1 MNYQNSILF
10 AKSLD
15 EDDSLRSYRK
25 EFHYPEDDN
34 GNQLIYL
41 CGNSLGLQPKSA
53 SDQIEKEFFIWSKMG
68 VLGQEE
74 RWIAYHER
82 LTKPFANL
90 VGCRE
95 AEVVAMNALTVNIHF
110 LLISFY
116 NPNKKRIKILMEK
129 DAFPSDQYA
138 IQSQIELHGFETKDA
153 LIEIAPREG
162 EKVLRDQDI
171 IDSIEKNSDELAL
184 IYLGGLN
191 YYTGQAFDMKSI
203 ASLGRSKGIM
213 VGFNLAH
220 SAGNV
225 LLELHDWGVDFA
237 AWCTYKYLC
246 GGPGAPAGI
255 FIHDR
260 HHDWKGHRLLGWWG
274 HDKESRFEMSPYFNP
289 IPTAEAWQIS
299 NAPIMG
305 MAPLISSMEIFD
317 KVGMKAI
324 HRKGMELSSYMEY
337 LLKETLPQVSII
349 TPINRGCQLS
359 IIVPGGRKIF
369 DFLIDNG
376 VVCDWRNP
384 DVIRVAPHPLFN
396 SFTEIF
402 KFVKILKKAFDR

>member
-15 EDDSLRSYRK
+15 EDDSLSSYRK

-53 SDQIEKEFFIWSKMG
+53 SDQIEKEFSIWSKMG

-95 AEVVAMNALTVNIHF
+95 TEVVAMNALTVNIHL

-138 IQSQIELHGFETKDA
+138 IQSQIEFHGFETKDA

-162 EKVLRDQDI
+162 EKVIRDQDI

-359 IIVPGGRKIF
+359 IIVPGGREIF

>member
-15 EDDSLRSYRK
+15 EDDSLSSYRK

-53 SDQIEKEFFIWSKMG
+53 SDQMDKEFSIWSKMG

-95 AEVVAMNALTVNIHF
+95 TEVVAMNALTVNIHF

-138 IQSQIELHGFETKDA
+138 IQSQIEFHGFETKDA

-162 EKVLRDQDI
+162 EKVIRDQDI

-191 YYTGQAFDMKSI
+191 FYTGQAFDMKSI

-246 GGPGAPAGI
+246 GGPGSPAGI

-359 IIVPGGRKIF
+359 IIVPGGREIF

>member
-15 EDDSLRSYRK
+15 QNDPLSSYRN

-53 SDQIEKEFFIWSKMG
+53 SDQMDKEFSIWSKMG

-74 RWIAYHER
+74 RWISYHER

-95 AEVVAMNALTVNIHF
+95 TEVVAMNALTVNIHL

-162 EKVLRDQDI
+162 EKVIRDQDI

-274 HDKESRFEMSPYFNP
+274 HDKESRFEMSPYFHP

-337 LLKETLPQVSII
+337 LLKETLPKVSII

-359 IIVPGGRKIF
+359 IIVPGGREIF